1 MRSYGKSYAFLSVVL
16 LVPLA
21 LLLATCGGGNEN
33 GTPEGTK
40 TAVATGTGAP
50 SGQFGPGV
58 TDTEILLGAHVPLSG
73 ALGAVYA
80 MIPNAT
86 LAYFNY
92 VNDTQ
97 GGVCGRKIVYQLEDN
112 YYEPARGLEMARKL
126 VEQDKVLALV
136 GNLGDLDHSS
146 AFEYLNEAGVPDL
159 LVSGGAHK
167 YGSDPQG
174 HPWTVQMI
182 PDYRAE
188 SSFFGQYISENL
200 PGKTVAVLYEND
212 DFGLDGLTGLKQALD
227 PDKNEV
233 VSEQPYEASAVDIR
247 SQVVNMRD
255 SGAEVAVFYTT
266 PAATGQAIKAADRL
280 GWKPQY
286 LVTYVNSDDILF
298 QFVPAPIL
306 EGMMTSNILKLAAW
320 KDEPAIAKHHEIMSQ
335 YGGPAPSN
343 FSVYAQAL
351 GELMVEVLSRACDNL
366 TRQGLMDAIESI
378 DGWHSDLLL
387 EGINVTISDT
397 DHTAFDTGRL
407 LKVVVENGKGR
418 FEYFG
423 PTYQFQ
429 Q

>member
-387 EGINVTISDT
+387 DGINVTISDT